1 MRYEIVIKGMN
12 NDTVIAK
19 AETKEEAII
28 KVKRNQVYYNKV
40 LFIKDTKTNQYE
52 RPTKVYCG
60 KTEVQRK
67 GLYIK
72 MY

>member
-1 MRYEIVIKGMN
+1 MRYEIVIKGI

-19 AETKEEAII
+19 TETREEAII
-28 KVKRNQVYYNKV
+28 KVRRNQVYYNRV
-40 LFIKDTKTNQYE
+40 LFIKDTETNQYE
-52 RPTKVYCG
+52 RPTKVYNG
-60 KTEVQRK
+60 RTEVQRK